1 MDPEGLRAARMRA
14 HRLTDPA
21 SGVVAAARRMTA
33 TQSQGFTSGRW
44 ALAVRSTGSPALADV
59 DAVFERAERIR
70 SWTQRGTVHILDPR
84 DLGWMLSITAGR
96 QLRQAA
102 GVHRRLGID
111 DDVLARAE
119 SAVRPVLRGDN
130 RLTRRELGTVLTDA
144 GIDASG
150 MRANLILVALC
161 LRRLVVLGPVVP
173 REGAPSREQYVV
185 AADEWVEDATA
196 PADPLAEI
204 LVRYLRGHGPA
215 GLADFRW
222 WAGLPLGLA
231 RSALEG
237 AGTGVTE
244 VEEGLFAEAA
254 GTSATAGDSGAAAP
268 EDAAAPDVVALP
280 AFGPGPNGAVAPVL
294 VTGGRVVGTWKH
306 ALAVDRHHL
315 APVVGTVEVQL
326 DEASFA
332 GALARYVE
340 FLAGGRPPQA
350 SARSPGPGRPGL
362 SWAQFSLPARRQA
375 GRDGHPTGPD

>member
-21 SGVVAAARRMTA
+21 SGVVAARHMTA
-33 TQSQGFTSGRW
+33 TQSQEFTSGRW

-59 DAVFERAERIR
+59 DAAFERGERIR
-70 SWTQRGTVHILDPR
+70 SWTQRGTVHILDPH
-84 DLGWMLSITAGR
+84 DLGWMRGITPGR

-130 RLTRRELGTVLTDA
+130 RLTRREVGTVLTDA
-144 GIDASG
+144 GIDATG

-196 PADPLAEI
+196 PAGPLAEI

-222 WAGLPLGLA
+222 WAGPPLGLA

-237 AGTGVTE
+237 AGTRAGRRRPPGVRPGAE
-244 VEEGLFAEAA
+244 RRRRSRARHRRPGGRHVEARTGRGPAPSRPGRRDGRGAARRGIRRCGARALRRVPRRRTAAPGERAIARAGPARALVCTIQSPRAAA
-254 GTSATAGDSGAAAP
+254 GRS
-268 EDAAAPDVVALP
+268 
-280 AFGPGPNGAVAPVL
+280 
-294 VTGGRVVGTWKH
+294 R
-306 ALAVDRHHL
+306 
-315 APVVGTVEVQL
+315 
-326 DEASFA
+326 
-332 GALARYVE
+332 
-340 FLAGGRPPQA
+340 RP
-350 SARSPGPGRPGL
+350 SDRPGL
-362 SWAQFSLPARRQA
+362 SSGVEQPRT
-375 GRDGHPTGPD
+375 DV

>member
-21 SGVVAAARRMTA
+21 SGVVAARHMTA
-33 TQSQGFTSGRW
+33 TQSQEFTSGRW

-59 DAVFERAERIR
+59 DAAFERGERIR

-84 DLGWMLSITAGR
+84 DLGWMLGITAGR

-111 DDVLARAE
+111 DDVLARDE

-130 RLTRRELGTVLTDA
+130 RLTRREVGTVLTDA
-144 GIDASG
+144 GIDATG

-215 GLADFRW
+215 GLADFHW

-237 AGTGVTE
+237 AGTRVTE

-306 ALAVDRHHL
+306 ALAADRHHL

-326 DEASFA
+326 DEASVA
-332 GALARYVE
+332 AALARYVE

-350 SARSPGPGRPGL
+350 SARSPGAGRPGL
-362 SWAQFSLPARRQA
+362 SCAQFSLPARRQA